1 MTNYENVAILGDF
14 LAREAGT
21 SRQKA
26 LVEKLTQCK
35 SLGRNEK

>member
-1 MTNYENVAILGDF
+1 MTDYEHVSILGAF
-14 LAREAGT
+14 LVREAE
-21 SRQKA
+21 SSHQKA

>member
-1 MTNYENVAILGDF
+1 MTDYEHVAILGDF
-14 LAREAGT
+14 LAREAGI